1 MIKITG
7 YLDDKIME
15 KLERWNTLVD
25 KIGKTTEER
34 ADQDSLT
41 FELASVFNG
50 SVKAS
55 ILWDKTETKS
65 PEVHDGKE

>member
-55 ILWDKTETKS
+55 IEWDKTDARLS
-65 PEVHDGKE
+65 